1 MVPSAEERRRHL
13 TSRFPSWPRRTLGSH
28 FRVHC
33 REFAERPFLITSGSV
48 YTYRETWEQCW
59 KAAKALLAMGVRR
72 RDHVAIWMAND
83 PHYVFLKLAV
93 ALVGAVAVPLNTLL
107 REEELEYMLR
117 QSDSQWLFV
126 HQTAGNNRLEAT
138 AAKVLARIEQE
149 GGTALK
155 GGVCLPTSGD
165 SPDPRFLTWHD
176 FLAKAAQVGDGDLEQ
191 RIQQSEYPDEVSDI
205 IYTSGTTGL
214 PKGVMLTHDMFLR
227 CAFSTALSRAFE
239 DGRRVFTPLPFYH
252 VFAYVEGLLAV
263 SFVGGAVI
271 FTPQFQPRESL
282 ALIERH
288 RATDFLCVP
297 SMLVAILNHPE
308 RERYDL
314 SSLHALMC
322 AAAPAPVPIW
332 ERAVREL
339 GVKEICTGYGG
350 TEATASTVHTEVG
363 DPVEVVATRVG
374 RIKPAG
380 ASGLPEFG
388 GANVQYKV
396 VDPSTGEDL
405 PEGSVGELTVRGNTV
420 TRGYYKKPQETAAV
434 IDKDGWFRTGD
445 LGRIDEK
452 GYIEF
457 LGRSKE
463 MYKVSGENVSQK
475 EVEEV
480 ISRHPAV
487 SQVYV
492 VGVPDPLTTETGAA
506 FIELKPGATCTRR
519 EIIRWCQDHLAKFKV
534 PRYVWFVEPGTWP
547 MTGTGKIQKFRLEE
561 IARERLVQSASAQVS
576 PGEGNPE

>member
-1 MVPSAEERRRHL
+1 
-13 TSRFPSWPRRTLGSH
+13 
-28 FRVHC
+28 
-33 REFAERPFLITSGSV
+33 
-48 YTYRETWEQCW
+48 
-59 KAAKALLAMGVRR
+59 
-72 RDHVAIWMAND
+72 
-83 PHYVFLKLAV
+83 
-93 ALVGAVAVPLNTLL
+93 LVGAVAVPLNTLL
-107 REEELEYMLR
+107 REEEAGYILR
-117 QSDSQWLFV
+117 QSDSRWLFV
-126 HQTAGNNRLEAT
+126 QQTAAGNRLEEM
-138 AAKVLARIEQE
+138 AAGWLARMEQE
-149 GGTALK
+149 NGTSLA
-155 GGVCLPTSGD
+155 GAVCIQTTEKT
-165 SPDPRFLTWHD
+165 PDPRFLTWD
-176 FLAKAAQVGDGDLEQ
+176 AFLEMASQVDDEALEQ
-191 RIQQSEYPDEVSDI
+191 RIAASEYPDEVSDI

-239 DGRRVFTPLPFYH
+239 DGRRIFTPLPFYH
-252 VFAYVEGLLAV
+252 VFAYVEGLLAA

-271 FTPQFQPRESL
+271 FTPQFNPREAL
-282 ALIERH
+282 AMIDRF

-308 RERYDL
+308 RNSYDL
-314 SSLHALMC
+314 SSLNALMC

-332 ERAVREL
+332 ERTVREL

-363 DPVEVVATRVG
+363 DPIEIVATRVG

-396 VDPSTGEDL
+396 VDPETGEDL
-405 PEGSVGELTVRGNTV
+405 PEGSVGELTVRGNTI
-420 TRGYYKKPQETAAV
+420 TRGYYKKPEETAAA
-434 IDKDGWFRTGD
+434 IDKDGWLRTGD

-463 MYKVSGENVSQK
+463 IYKVSGENVSQK

-519 EIIRWCQDHLAKFKV
+519 EIIQWCQEHLAKFKV
-534 PRYVWFVEPGTWP
+534 PRHVWFVEPGSWP

-561 IARERLVQSASAQVS
+561 MAREKLRQSPSPASSEEEESA
-576 PGEGNPE
+576 

>member
-1 MVPSAEERRRHL
+1 MMPSPEERRQRL
-13 TSRFPSWPRRTLGSH
+13 TSRFPSWPRRTLGAH

-33 REFAERPFLITSGSV
+33 REFAERPYLIASDRT
-48 YTYRETWEQCW
+48 YTYRETWERCW
-59 KAAKALLAMGVRR
+59 TAAKALLALGVRR
-72 RDHVAIWMAND
+72 RDHVAIWLANE
-83 PHYVFLKLAV
+83 PEYVFLKLAV

-107 REEELEYMLR
+107 REEEMGYMLR
-117 QSDSQWLFV
+117 QSDSRWLFV
-126 HQTAGNNRLEAT
+126 HQTAAGNRLEEM
-138 AAKVLARIEQE
+138 AARWLARMEQE
-149 GGTALK
+149 DGASLAGA
-155 GGVCLPTSGD
+155 VCIQTTEEAPE
-165 SPDPRFLTWHD
+165 PRFLTWD
-176 FLAKAAQVGDGDLEQ
+176 AFLEMASQVDDEALEQ
-191 RIQQSEYPDEVSDI
+191 RIAASEYPDEVSDI

-271 FTPQFQPRESL
+271 FTPQFHPREAL
-282 ALIERH
+282 AMIDRF

-308 RERYDL
+308 RNRYDL

-332 ERAVREL
+332 ERTVQEL

-363 DPVEVVATRVG
+363 DPIEVVATRVG

-396 VDPSTGEDL
+396 IDPETGEDL

-420 TRGYYKKPQETAAV
+420 TRGYYKKPEETAAA

-463 MYKVSGENVSQK
+463 IYKVSGENVSQK

-506 FIELKPGATCTRR
+506 FIELKPGASCTRR
-519 EIIRWCQDHLAKFKV
+519 EIIQWCQDHLAKFKV
-534 PRYVWFVEPGTWP
+534 PRHVWFVEPGSWP

-561 IARERLVQSASAQVS
+561 MAREKLRQGSSPASSEEEESA
-576 PGEGNPE
+576 